1 MVLTRGKNPGNADGE
16 EQDPDTVEAETN
28 DEDTE
33 PLDAEPV
40 PERSSSRIK
49 ERSLEEKPASCT
61 LRSDTSDRIRR
72 TPSSAGSSKSQVCLT
87 FLHFFVLHK
96 IIHNVLY

>member
-49 ERSLEEKPASCT
+49 ERSLEEKPASCPF
-61 LRSDTSDRIRR
+61 RSDTSDRIRR
-72 TPSSAGSSKSQVCLT
+72 TPSSAGSAKSQVCFT
-87 FLHFFVLHK
+87 IFFYLHK
-96 IIHNVLY
+96 VTYT